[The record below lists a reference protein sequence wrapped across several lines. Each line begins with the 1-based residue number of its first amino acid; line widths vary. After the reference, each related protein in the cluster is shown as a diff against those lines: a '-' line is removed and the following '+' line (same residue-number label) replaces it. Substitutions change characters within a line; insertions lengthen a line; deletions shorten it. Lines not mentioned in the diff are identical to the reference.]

1 MNAETPI
8 ERFLRRLLFTAV
20 ISGFAS
26 IPWWRPAFDMPVS
39 ADDPAAA
46 RVVLPG
52 PTTDAPRIGAAGRR
66 PADLGLEVA
75 KDEDAPHGGR

>member
-1 MNAETPI
+1 MNAETPLA
-8 ERFLRRLLFTAV
+8 RFLRRLLFTAV
-20 ISGFAS
+20 ISAFAS
-26 IPWWRPAFDMPVS
+26 IPWWPAFDMAVS

-52 PTTDAPRIGAAGRR
+52 PATDAPRIGAAGRR

-75 KDEDAPHGGR
+75 KDEDAP